1 MFNKDKKDNDLLDD
15 SIMYVLKNKDNLSD
29 EFQKL
34 SWEYVRLHDERF
46 AINKKLMI
54 ATVIVFFYC
63 FLMPLLSL
71 EFDSVIYWSIYIVFL
86 LLIVTSQFQ
95 KRIVNKKI
103 KKVSLAMDEIIKE

>member
-15 SIMYVLKNKDNLSD
+15 SIMYVLKNNKNVSD
-29 EFQKL
+29 EFLDL
-34 SWEYVRLHDERF
+34 SLEYVRLHDERF

-71 EFDSVIYWSIYIVFL
+71 EFDSIIYWSIYIVFL
-86 LLIVTSQFQ
+86 LLFVTSQFQ

-103 KKVSLAMDEIIKE
+103 KKVSLAMDEFIKE